1 MSENVL
7 PMFSSRSF
15 MVSCL
20 IFNSLRYFEF
30 IFWYDVKLH
39 SNFTNLHDAVL
50 LSQYHLPKR
59 LSFLSI
65 VYSCLLC
72 QRLIDWTLQSVSL
85 IHMSFF
91 WCPYHIV
98 LITVALLYYQKSG
111 SVLPS
116 ALLFFFR
123 ILLSILG
130 HLWFHINVGLI
141 CCSSL
146 KNLLGNLIGIT
157 LNLQIAL
164 VTINFNNINF
174 SNLRA

>member
-65 VYSCLLC
+65 VYSCLLY
-72 QRLIDWTLQSVSL
+72 QRLIDWTLQPAPL
-85 IHMSFF
+85 IHMS
-91 WCPYHIV
+91 V
-98 LITVALLYYQKSG
+98 LVPIPHCFDYCSFAILSEVWECFAFSFALFLQDSFVNSG
-111 SVLPS
+111 SFVVPYKCGAS
-116 ALLFFFR
+116 LLQFFEKPPR
-123 ILLSILG
+123 
-130 HLWFHINVGLI
+130 
-141 CCSSL
+141 
-146 KNLLGNLIGIT
+146 
-157 LNLQIAL
+157 
-164 VTINFNNINF
+164 
-174 SNLRA
+174 

>member
-1 MSENVL
+1 MRGWGRCYPVWGLRDWLTWIKGFKAVWLCVRGSNNSHYGFL
-7 PMFSSRSF
+7 CYIPSSLF
-15 MVSCL
+15 PG
-20 IFNSLRYFEF
+20 
-30 IFWYDVKLH
+30 
-39 SNFTNLHDAVL
+39 TL
-50 LSQYHLPKR
+50 LY
-59 LSFLSI
+59 I
-65 VYSCLLC
+65 
-72 QRLIDWTLQSVSL
+72 SVSVSVQSLSRVQLFATPWTRGAWWATIQSITKRHDWSDWAHIVTL

-157 LNLQIAL
+157 LNL
-164 VTINFNNINF
+164 
-174 SNLRA
+174 